1 MARGKK
7 TKSRKDLKPKAP
19 ARAKAKRADGAGGRV
34 VVKAFVAAAAIVA
47 AALGLG
53 LMRRSL
59 LSSPR
64 YSDARAH
71 VRLVAVPSW
80 LPADVRG
87 RVLADLSAVASGR
100 SLYDDDLTQDLYEAG
115 GRDPWIARVREVRKE
130 ADGTVAVQADYR
142 RPFALVG
149 SMKLEPSD
157 LRVVDADGVILP
169 LNPQRVRDKS
179 LILIRDVASAPPE
192 TGQAWRAPDLL
203 DGLRLLKIL
212 QDEPFIHEVPAI
224 DVRSY
229 FSKVSAT
236 DPRLGFWAQRG
247 RGRATYYCFGGLPAA
262 DGLDPAVPV
271 EQRVGYLRDYYGKH
285 GTLAGIHRRI
295 DLRFDTM
302 YDVVH

>member
-1 MARGKK
+1 MARPKK
-7 TKSRKDLKPKAP
+7 TKSRKDLKPRAP
-19 ARAKAKRADGAGGRV
+19 AKAAPRRPDGPAGRFVVRAGV
-34 VVKAFVAAAAIVA
+34 CVAALAAVA
-47 AALGLG
+47 FGLG

-59 LSSPR
+59 LSSPPYR
-64 YSDARAH
+64 NAPAR
-71 VRLVAVPSW
+71 VRLVGVPSW
-80 LPADVRG
+80 LPGDVRQ
-87 RVLADLSAVASGR
+87 RVLADLSAAVEGR
-100 SLYDDDLTQDLYEAG
+100 SLYDDDLTEDLYEAA
-115 GRDPWIARVREVRKE
+115 GRDPWIARVHEVRKD
-130 ADGTVAVQADYR
+130 ADGTVRVRADYR

-169 LNPQRVRDKS
+169 LDTQRVRDKH
-179 LILIRDVASAPPE
+179 LILIRDVASAPPA

-212 QDEPFIHEVPAI
+212 QDEPFIHEVPTI

-229 FSKVSAT
+229 FSKVSPT

-247 RGRATYYCFGGLPAA
+247 RGRATYYCFGSLPAA